1 MDKEEEEEEEEEE
14 GTRVFAFWGRM
25 RETRENVFFSRRR
38 CTFLRGQFLSRQLS
52 KDDIVVI
59 VRLRLRLRLLLL
71 LLLRVV
77 IVVDVLSFF
86 FLLLLSS
93 LFKQQ
98 ECAKGCYFFF
108 LDIDIFFP
116 PHISPSL
123 LHTFTQ
129 KLSFTHIFVKQVVS
143 EEKK

>member
-38 CTFLRGQFLSRQLS
+38 CIFLRGQFLSRQLS

-59 VRLRLRLRLLLL
+59 VRLRLRLL

>member
-1 MDKEEEEEEEEEE
+1 LDKEEEEEEEEEE

-38 CTFLRGQFLSRQLS
+38 CIFLRGQFLSRQLS

-59 VRLRLRLRLLLL
+59 VCLRLRLR

>member
-1 MDKEEEEEEEEEE
+1 MDKEEEEEEEEE

-38 CTFLRGQFLSRQLS
+38 CIFLRGQFLSRQLS

-59 VRLRLRLRLLLL
+59 VRLRLRLR

>member
-1 MDKEEEEEEEEEE
+1 MDKEEEEEEEEE

-38 CTFLRGQFLSRQLS
+38 CIFLRGQFLSRQLS

-59 VRLRLRLRLLLL
+59 VRLR

>member
-1 MDKEEEEEEEEEE
+1 MDKEEEEEEEEE

-38 CTFLRGQFLSRQLS
+38 CIFLRGQFLSRQLS

-59 VRLRLRLRLLLL
+59 VRLRLRLR
-71 LLLRVV
+71 LRVV

>member
-1 MDKEEEEEEEEEE
+1 MDKEEEEEEEEE

-38 CTFLRGQFLSRQLS
+38 CIFLRGQFLSRQLS

-59 VRLRLRLRLLLL
+59 VRLRLRLRLR
-71 LLLRVV
+71 LRVV

>member
-1 MDKEEEEEEEEEE
+1 MDKEEEEEEEEE

-38 CTFLRGQFLSRQLS
+38 CIFLRGQFLSRQLS

-59 VRLRLRLRLLLL
+59 VRLRLRLL

>member
-1 MDKEEEEEEEEEE
+1 LDKEEEEEEEEEEE

-38 CTFLRGQFLSRQLS
+38 CIFLRGQFLSRQLS

-59 VRLRLRLRLLLL
+59 VRLRLRLR

-108 LDIDIFFP
+108 LDIDIFFLLTFLP
-116 PHISPSL
+116 LFYTHLHKNSL
-123 LHTFTQ
+123 LHTF
-129 KLSFTHIFVKQVVS
+129 L
-143 EEKK
+143 

>member
-1 MDKEEEEEEEEEE
+1 MDKEEEEEEEE

-38 CTFLRGQFLSRQLS
+38 CIFLRGQFLSRQLS

-59 VRLRLRLRLLLL
+59 VRLRLLLLLL

-143 EEKK
+143 

>member
-1 MDKEEEEEEEEEE
+1 M
-14 GTRVFAFWGRM
+14 
-25 RETRENVFFSRRR
+25 
-38 CTFLRGQFLSRQLS
+38 SRQLS

-59 VRLRLRLRLLLL
+59 VRLRLRLR

>member
-1 MDKEEEEEEEEEE
+1 LDKEEEEEEEEEEE

-38 CTFLRGQFLSRQLS
+38 CIFLRGQFLSRQLS

-59 VRLRLRLRLLLL
+59 VRLRLRLL

>member
-1 MDKEEEEEEEEEE
+1 MDKEEEEEEEE

-59 VRLRLRLRLLLL
+59 VRLRLRLR

>member
-59 VRLRLRLRLLLL
+59 VRLRLRLR

>member
-1 MDKEEEEEEEEEE
+1 MDKEEEEEE

-59 VRLRLRLRLLLL
+59 VRLRLRLR

>member
-1 MDKEEEEEEEEEE
+1 MDKEEEEEEEEE
-14 GTRVFAFWGRM
+14 GTRVFAFWGRDE
-25 RETRENVFFSRRR
+25 RKCSFFSRR
-38 CTFLRGQFLSRQLS
+38 CIFLRGQFLSRQLS

-59 VRLRLRLRLLLL
+59 VRLRLRLLLLL

>member
-1 MDKEEEEEEEEEE
+1 
-14 GTRVFAFWGRM
+14 M

-86 FLLLLSS
+86 FLLLS
-93 LFKQQ
+93 LHFSNNKS
-98 ECAKGCYFFF
+98 ARKGVTFFF

-143 EEKK
+143 EEKKVVSSCLLRHYEEDRFLVL